1 MRKTLALHKNVP
13 IIVLTWHDIHGYDSG
28 ELIVNNVLIGRFS
41 KNSLFNLEN
50 ALEMQLI
57 GGCKKIETMAKTI
70 KVNKGQLFI
79 NDTFISELNS
89 DGLWA
94 INGAF
99 TPISKYRI
107 LVDDCELGW
116 VYSWSLDWHVQNLS
130 SRVEEIETQDYKK
143 TLKQLK
149 KKYAPMV
156 KHNTYF
162 NFDIVEYRGDDFN
175 RIILNDSVGFEPNNF
190 DEKIRKEIFKR

>member
-13 IIVLTWHDIHGYDSG
+13 ITVNTWRDMYGYDSG
-28 ELIVNNVLIGRFS
+28 DLIVNDVLVGRFA
-41 KNSLFNLEN
+41 KNSLINLEN
-50 ALEMQLI
+50 ALEMRLI
-57 GGCKKIETMAKTI
+57 GGYKIETIAKTI

-79 NDTFISELNS
+79 NDTFICELNS
-89 DGLWA
+89 GGLWA

-107 LVDDCELGW
+107 LVNESELSW

-130 SRVEEIETQDYKK
+130 GRVEEIETQDYKK
-143 TLKQLK
+143 ALKQLK

-156 KHNTYF
+156 KRNTYF
-162 NFDIVEYRGDDFN
+162 HFDIVEYRGDDFN
-175 RIILNDSVGFEPNNF
+175 RTILNDNVGLEPNNF
-190 DEKIRKEIFKR
+190 DEKIRKEIFKK

>member
-13 IIVLTWHDIHGYDSG
+13 ININTWRDIHGYDSG
-28 ELIVNNVLIGRFS
+28 ELIVNDVLIGKFS
-41 KNSLFNLEN
+41 KNSLSNLES

-57 GGCKKIETMAKTI
+57 GGYKIETIAKTI

-79 NDTFISELNS
+79 NDTFICELNS
-89 DGLWA
+89 GGLWS

-99 TPISKYRI
+99 TPISNYRI
-107 LVDDCELGW
+107 LVNEDELQW

-130 SRVEEIETQDYKK
+130 GRVEEIETQDYKK
-143 TLKQLK
+143 ALKQLK

-162 NFDIVEYRGDDFN
+162 AFDIVEYRGDDFN
-175 RIILNDSVGFEPNNF
+175 RIILNDNVGLEPNNF
-190 DEKIRKEIFKR
+190 DEKIRKEIFKM